1 MTKIKVSVL
10 ADRMGM
16 EPKTVIT
23 LLTKAGI
30 QAKRRD
36 SSVDEEAAVA
46 VLNTTPQQEAKVVN
60 LDKVRKKKTTKSK
73 KTSTRKSKSTSDDW
87 YTKYPWVVR
96 DSVREPTPADRK
108 ALGSRCHG
116 KVCTVRCVDTG
127 TERVVNTQ
135 DAFQSKRCPDAQKA
149 YMRRR
154 RAERRQNRKESKAK
168 KAQS

>member
-1 MTKIKVSVL
+1 MTKIKVSEL
-10 ADRMGM
+10 ADRVGL
-16 EPKTVIT
+16 EPSAVIT
-23 LLTKAGI
+23 VLANVGI
-30 QAKRRD
+30 KAKRRN
-36 SSVDEEAAVA
+36 SSVDEEAAMA
-46 VLNTTPQQEAKVVN
+46 ALQPEANVVN

-73 KTSTRKSKSTSDDW
+73 KTTVRKPKSTNDDW
-87 YTKYPWVVR
+87 YAKYPWVVR
-96 DSVREPTPADRK
+96 GSVREPTPADRK

-149 YMRRR
+149 YMRHR
-154 RAERRQNRKESKAK
+154 RAERRQTRKESKAK